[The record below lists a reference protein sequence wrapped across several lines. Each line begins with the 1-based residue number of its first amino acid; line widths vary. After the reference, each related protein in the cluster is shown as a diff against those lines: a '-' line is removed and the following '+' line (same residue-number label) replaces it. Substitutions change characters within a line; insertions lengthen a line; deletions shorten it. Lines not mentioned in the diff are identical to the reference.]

1 MKAQQNA
8 ALEQIGK
15 TTADARHTDGK
26 YLFTRSGHRHT
37 RTIVK
42 IGDMK
47 VGNQELAI
55 IAGPCS
61 VESAEQIM
69 RIAREV
75 KAAGANLLRGGAFKP
90 RTSPYDFQGLG
101 ERGLQY
107 LKEASEET
115 GLKVVTEVLDPRH
128 VELVARYAD
137 CLQIGSR
144 NMQNYPL
151 LREVGQCAKP
161 ILLKRGLSATY
172 QEFLLAAEY
181 IMSEGNTQVILCER
195 GIRGLSTEL
204 RFTLDLNAV
213 PYLKEK
219 THLPIIVD
227 PSHGTGDARLVPAMS
242 RAAIACGADGVIIET
257 HYSPSDSLSDANQTI
272 STDQLAKL
280 VKELAQIA
288 RTMGRRIC
296 LPEEKAIYKIKQ

>member
-161 ILLKRGLSATY
+161 VLLKRGLSATY